1 VERERS
7 SRGKIFFMT
16 NKKDIKILRVTHLR
30 GPNIWTY
37 RPVIEAWL
45 DIGELEECPSNTL
58 PGLND
63 RLTSWLPGLIEH
75 RCGVGERGGFLERLR
90 DGTWAG
96 HILEHIVLELQ
107 NMAGMKTGFGK
118 TRSTADYGIYKM
130 AFRTRD
136 EVVGRAALQAG
147 HALLMAA
154 INDTPFDMKATVAEL
169 TELVDR
175 YCLGPSTANI
185 VDAAT
190 DRRIPL
196 IRLTEGNLVQLGHG
210 AAQRRIWTAE
220 TDRTSAIGES
230 IASDK
235 DLTKTLL
242 ASCGVPVPEGSVVR
256 SAIEAWEEAQD
267 IGLPVAL
274 KPIDGNHGRGV
285 SLNLMTEADVHTAYA
300 IAAEEGDSSA
310 VLVERY
316 VPGNEHRLLVVGAK
330 VVAAAKGES
339 LFVTGDGKSNVIELC
354 NSQINTDPR
363 RGASEEFPLNPVEP
377 DQSDEIKL
385 DLQRQGLTP
394 DSIPQ
399 AGQKV
404 LIQLNGNVAD
414 DVTDEVHPDVA
425 YVAALA
431 ARVVGL
437 DIAGIDLVCEDIS
450 RPLQEQRGAIIEVNS
465 SPGLLAHIKPAT
477 GTPREVGKAIVEH
490 LFAEDE
496 CGRIPVVGVTG
507 GEEAALVA
515 NLVGTVLYQSGKH
528 VGVANRKGLFLDQRR
543 VSGVDST
550 RFNAAQ
556 RLLINRNVQAAVFES
571 NARAI
576 LSEGLPYDRCLVGV
590 VTGMGQADEVADLY
604 VRDDDA
610 LFNVVRSQVDVV
622 LSDGAAVLNAAD
634 PRVVS
639 LAELSDGGVI
649 FYALDEGNAV
659 LQQHRA
665 SGGRVAFLRDQHIV
679 LAQGGEDA
687 PLLGLA
693 KLKPA
698 TASQPE
704 AVLAAAA
711 ASWALDVPTDLICA
725 GLRSFENK

>member
-1 VERERS
+1 
-7 SRGKIFFMT
+7 MT

-58 PGLND
+58 PGFND
-63 RLTSWLPGLIEH
+63 RLTAWLPGLIEH

-118 TRSTADYGIYKM
+118 TRSTGDYGIYKM

-154 INDTPFDMKATVAEL
+154 VNDTPFETKTTVAQL

-190 DRRIPL
+190 ERRIPS

-242 ASCGVPVPEGSVVR
+242 ASCGVPVPEGAVVR
-256 SAIEAWEEAQD
+256 SADAAWEEAED
-267 IGLPVAL
+267 IGLPVVI
-274 KPIDGNHGRGV
+274 KPVDGNHGRGV
-285 SLNLMTEADVHTAYA
+285 TLNLMNEADVKAAYA
-300 IAAEEGDSSA
+300 IAAEAGDSSA

-316 VPGNEHRLLVVGAK
+316 VPGNEHRLLVVGSK

-339 LFVTGDGKSNVIELC
+339 LFVTGDGKSTVTQLC
-354 NSQINTDPR
+354 DSQINTDPR
-363 RGASEEFPLNPVEP
+363 RGESEEHPLGLVNTN
-377 DQSDEIKL
+377 DDEIKL

-394 DSIPQ
+394 ASVPQ

-404 LIQLNGNVAD
+404 LIQPNGNVAD

-450 RPLQEQRGAIIEVNS
+450 RPLVEQRGAIIEVNS

-477 GTPREVGKAIVEH
+477 GKPREVGKAIVEH
-490 LFAEDE
+490 LFADGDAS
-496 CGRIPVVGVTG
+496 GRIPVVGVTG
-507 GEEAALVA
+507 AEGASLVA
-515 NLVGTVLYQSGKH
+515 NLIGTVLYQSGKH
-528 VGVANRKGLFLDQRR
+528 VGVANRNGLFLDQRR
-543 VSGVDST
+543 VSAADST
-550 RFNAAQ
+550 RFDAAQ

-576 LSEGLPYDRCLVGV
+576 LTEGLPYDRCLVGV
-590 VTGMGQADEVADLY
+590 VTGMGQVADVADQY
-604 VRDDDA
+604 VRDEDA

-622 LSDGAAVLNAAD
+622 LSEGAAVLNAAD
-634 PRVVS
+634 AQVVK

-649 FYALDEGNAV
+649 FYALDENNDV
-659 LQQHRA
+659 LKQHRA
-665 SGGRVAFLRDQHIV
+665 AGGRVAFLRDQHIV
-679 LAQGGEDA
+679 LAQANEDA

-693 KLKPA
+693 KLKPS
-698 TASQPE
+698 TAAQPE

-711 ASWALDVPTDLICA
+711 AAWALDVPTDLICA

>member
-1 VERERS
+1 
-7 SRGKIFFMT
+7 MT
-16 NKKDIKILRVTHLR
+16 NKKDIKILRVSHLR

-45 DIGELEECPSNTL
+45 DIGELEECPSNKL
-58 PGLND
+58 PGFNE
-63 RLTSWLPGLIEH
+63 RLTAWLPGLVEH

-90 DGTWAG
+90 IGTWAG

-136 EVVGRAALQAG
+136 EVVGRAALQSG

-154 INDTPFDMKATVAEL
+154 INDTPFDLKTAVADL

-190 DRRIPL
+190 ERRIPS
-196 IRLTEGNLVQLGHG
+196 IRLTDGNLVQLGHG

-256 SAIEAWEEAQD
+256 SADEAWEEAED
-267 IGLPVAL
+267 IGLPVVL

-285 SLNLMTEADVHTAYA
+285 TLNLMNEADVKAAYA
-300 IAAEEGDSSA
+300 IAAEAGDSSA

-339 LFVTGDGKSNVIELC
+339 LFVLGDGKSSVIDLC

-363 RGASEEFPLNPVEP
+363 RGESEEHPLGLVNPH
-377 DQSDEIKL
+377 DDEIRL

-394 DSIPQ
+394 EAVPQ

-450 RPLQEQRGAIIEVNS
+450 RPLEEQRGAIIEVNS
-465 SPGLLAHIKPAT
+465 SPGLLAHIKPAK
-477 GTPREVGKAIVEH
+477 GQPRAVGKAIVEH
-490 LFAEDE
+490 LFADGDSADLAT
-496 CGRIPVVGVTG
+496 GRIPLVGVTG
-507 GEEAALVA
+507 SRDAALVA
-515 NLVGTVLYQSGKH
+515 NLVGTVLLQSGKH
-528 VGVANRKGLFLDQRR
+528 VGVANRNGLFLDQRR
-543 VSGVDST
+543 VTGTDCT
-550 RFNAAQ
+550 RFDAAQ

-571 NARAI
+571 NARTI

-590 VTGMGQADEVADLY
+590 VTDMGQVDEVADLY
-604 VRDDDA
+604 VRDEDA
-610 LFNVVRSQVDVV
+610 LLNVVRSQVDVV
-622 LSDGAAVLNAAD
+622 LSEGAAVLNAAD
-634 PRVVS
+634 PRVVP

-649 FYALDEGNAV
+649 FYALDENNAV
-659 LQQHRA
+659 LKQHRA
-665 SGGRVAFLRDQHIV
+665 AGGRVAFVRDQHIV
-679 LAQGGEDA
+679 LAQGFEDA
-687 PLLGLA
+687 PLLGLS

-698 TASQPE
+698 TAAQPE

-711 ASWALDVPTDLICA
+711 TGWALDVPTDLICA